1 VSTVTVFPLHPTPLA
16 RSVGSLAALPAQI
29 GGWLVA
35 LRSFPDD
42 PAVVGACAET
52 MTNYAQ
58 KISLGEGVASVDIVG
73 TGGDGMDTF
82 NCSTACSFMVAACGL
97 KVSKHGNR
105 SASGNVGS
113 ADLLE
118 GLGANIMLDADKVLS
133 CIEGSGFG
141 FLFAQK
147 FHPAMRYVMPARK
160 QLGVRTVFNMLGPLT
175 NPCRPTAQLIGVGV
189 ESMAPLYASIFAAR
203 GGKTMIVHST
213 DGLDEISCEVRR
225 DPPLPR
231 LIEAPWYPFASGCQW
246 V

>member
-1 VSTVTVFPLHPTPLA
+1 MRCVV
-16 RSVGSLAALPAQI
+16 QI
-29 GGWLVA
+29 GGWLIA
-35 LRSFPDD
+35 LRAFPDD

-58 KISLGEGVASVDIVG
+58 KISLGEGVPSVDIVG

-82 NCSTACSFMVAACGL
+82 NCSTACSFIVAACGL

-118 GLGANIMLDADKVLS
+118 GLGANIMLDADKVLN

-175 NPCRPTAQLIGVGV
+175 NPCRPTSQLIGVGV

-213 DGLDEISCEVRR
+213 DGLDEISCEVRVGGVLAAVPTCEST
-225 DPPLPR
+225 D
-231 LIEAPWYPFASGCQW
+231 
-246 V
+246 